1 MISLKN
7 KVVLAPM
14 AGVTDSAYRE
24 ICIQY
29 GADMCFTEMVSTKG
43 LFYNDKK
50 TAALLEVSEREQ
62 PVYAQIFGH
71 EPEIF
76 SKVAEKAT
84 LYGAVGIDINCGCP
98 ANKIISNS
106 DGGSLMKNPQLIHD
120 IVCAVRENCSLPV
133 SVKIRKGWDE
143 NSVNAV
149 EVAKFAEKAGASH
162 ITVHGRTV
170 KQEYRGTADYSI
182 IKEVVNAV
190 NIPVIGN
197 GDIKSPYDAKKMI
210 DQTGCEAI
218 MIGRGILGNPFLLRR
233 VKHYLEHGEILP
245 EPSQCDI
252 IRTALEHISRIIEY
266 KGEYVGIREAR
277 KHAIW
282 YIKGMKNSV
291 SIKNRLTAATSYNEM
306 ADMLTSLIDI

>member
-14 AGVTDSAYRE
+14 AGVTDRAYRE
-24 ICIQY
+24 ICMQH

-50 TAALLEVSEREQ
+50 TAALLEVTEREQ
-62 PVYAQIFGH
+62 PVFAQIFGH

-76 SKVAEKAT
+76 STVAAKAASF
-84 LYGAVGIDINCGCP
+84 GAMGIDINCGCP
-98 ANKIISNS
+98 ANKIIGNS
-106 DGGSLMKNPQLIHD
+106 DGGSLMKNPQLVYD
-120 IVCAVRENCSLPV
+120 IVCAVKDNCNLPV
-133 SVKIRKGWDE
+133 SVKIRKGWDD
-143 NSVNAV
+143 NSVNAT
-149 EVAKFAEKAGASH
+149 EVAKFAEKAGACH

-170 KQEYRGTADYSI
+170 KQEYRGKADYSI
-182 IKEVVNAV
+182 IKDVVNSV

-197 GDIKSPYDAKKMI
+197 GDIKTPEDAENMI
-210 DQTGCEAI
+210 KQTGCEAV
-218 MIGRGILGNPFLLRR
+218 MIGRGILGNPFLLGR
-233 VKHYLEHGEILP
+233 VRHYLDYGEILS
-245 EPSQCDI
+245 EPLQQEI
-252 IRTALEHISRIIEY
+252 IDTALLHIKKIVEY

-291 SIKNRLTAATSYNEM
+291 SVKNKLTAATSYNEM
-306 ADMLTSLIDI
+306 EKLLTSLIDI

>member
-7 KVVLAPM
+7 KVILAPM
-14 AGVTDSAYRE
+14 AGVTDRAYRE
-24 ICIQY
+24 ICMQY

-50 TAALLEVSEREQ
+50 TATLLETSENEQ

-76 SKVAEKAT
+76 KEVVSKAASFGAT
-84 LYGAVGIDINCGCP
+84 GIDINCGCP
-98 ANKIISNS
+98 ANKIIGNS
-106 DGGSLMKNPQLIHD
+106 DGGALMKTPQIIYD
-120 IVCAVRENCSLPV
+120 IVCAVKENCNVPV
-133 SVKIRKGWDE
+133 SVKIRKGWDD
-143 NSVNAV
+143 NSINAV
-149 EVAKFAEKAGASH
+149 EVAKLAERAGASH

-170 KQEYRGTADYSI
+170 KQEYRGSADYSI
-182 IKEVVNAV
+182 IKDVVNAV

-197 GDIKSPYDAKKMI
+197 GDIKSPVDAENMI
-210 DQTGCEAI
+210 NQTGCDAV
-218 MIGRGILGNPFLLRR
+218 MIGRGILGNPFLLKRA
-233 VKHYLEHGEILP
+233 KHYLEHKELLP
-245 EPSQCDI
+245 EPSQKEVI
-252 IRTALEHISRIIEY
+252 NTALLHIKKIIEY

-291 SIKNRLTAATSYNEM
+291 TVKNKLVVATSFCEM
-306 ADMLTSLIDI
+306 QKLLTSLIDI

>member
-7 KVVLAPM
+7 KVILAPM
-14 AGVTDSAYRE
+14 AGVTDRAYRE
-24 ICIQY
+24 ICMQY

-50 TAALLEVSEREQ
+50 TAALLEVSEKEQ

-71 EPEIF
+71 EPDIF
-76 SKVAEKAT
+76 SKVAAKAASF
-84 LYGAVGIDINCGCP
+84 GAVGIDINCGCP
-98 ANKIISNS
+98 ANKIIGNS
-106 DGGSLMKNPQLIHD
+106 DGGSLMKTPHLVYD
-120 IVCAVRENCSLPV
+120 IVCAVKENCSLPV
-133 SVKIRKGWDE
+133 SVKIRKGWDDS
-143 NSVNAV
+143 SVNAV
-149 EVAKFAEKAGASH
+149 EVAKYAEKAGASH

-170 KQEYRGTADYSI
+170 KQEYRGSADYSI

-197 GDIKSPYDAKKMI
+197 GDIKSPQDAEKMKN
-210 DQTGCEAI
+210 QTGCEAV
-218 MIGRGILGNPFLLRR
+218 MIGRGILGNPFLLKR
-233 VKHYLEHGEILP
+233 VKHYFEYGEILP
-245 EPSQCDI
+245 EPSVGEI
-252 IRTALEHISRIIEY
+252 LETALEHIRKIVEY

-291 SIKNRLTAATSYNEM
+291 SVKNKLTAAASYDEM
-306 ADMLTSLIDI
+306 AQLLTSLNNT

>member
-7 KVVLAPM
+7 KVIVAPM
-14 AGVTDSAYRE
+14 AGVTDRAYRE
-24 ICIQY
+24 ICMSY

-50 TAALLEVSEREQ
+50 TATLLEVSDKEQ

-76 SKVAEKAT
+76 SKVSAKAASF
-84 LYGAVGIDINCGCP
+84 GAVGIDINCGCP
-98 ANKIISNS
+98 AGKIIGND
-106 DGGSLMKNPQLIHD
+106 DGGALMKKPQLIYD
-120 IVCAVRENCSLPV
+120 IVCAVKENCDLPV
-133 SVKIRKGWDE
+133 SVKIRKGWDD
-143 NSVNAV
+143 NSINAV
-149 EVAKFAEKAGASH
+149 EVAKLAEKAGASH

-170 KQEYRGTADYSI
+170 KQEYRGNADWNV
-182 IKEVVNAV
+182 IKDVVNAV

-197 GDIKSPYDAKKMI
+197 GDIKSPYDAENMI
-210 DQTGCEAI
+210 KTTGCEAV
-218 MIGRGILGNPFLLRR
+218 MVGRGILGNPFLLKNI
-233 VKHYLEHGEILP
+233 KHYLEYKELLP
-245 EPSQCDI
+245 EPTQKEI
-252 IRTALEHISRIIEY
+252 IETALAHIGKIVEY

-291 SIKNRLTAATSYNEM
+291 AVKNKLTAAVSLDEMSYL
-306 ADMLTSLIDI
+306 LTSLIDT

>member
-14 AGVTDSAYRE
+14 AGVTDRAYRE
-24 ICIQY
+24 ICMSF

-50 TAALLEVSEREQ
+50 TATLLEISEKEQ

-76 SKVAEKAT
+76 KEVAAKAASF
-84 LYGAVGIDINCGCP
+84 GAMGIDINCGCP
-98 ANKIISNS
+98 ANKIIGNS
-106 DGGSLMKNPQLIHD
+106 DGGSLMKKPQLVHD
-120 IVCAVRENCSLPV
+120 IVCAVKENCDIPV

-143 NSVNAV
+143 DSANAV
-149 EVAKFAEKAGASH
+149 EVARLAEKAGASH

-170 KQEYRGTADYSI
+170 KQEYRGTSDYSI
-182 IKEVVNAV
+182 IKDVVSAV

-197 GDIKSPYDAKKMI
+197 GDIKSPVDAENMLN
-210 DQTGCEAI
+210 QTGCEAV
-218 MIGRGILGNPFLLRR
+218 MVGRGILGNPFLLRNI
-233 VKHYLEHGEILP
+233 KHYLDYKEILP
-245 EPSQCDI
+245 QPSQTEI
-252 IRTALEHISRIIEY
+252 INTALEHIKKIVDY

-291 SIKNRLTAATSYNEM
+291 AVKNKLTAATSFDEM
-306 ADMLTSLIDI
+306 KYLLTSLIDI